1 MGVSRASLYNKH
13 ILFFFSFQILSNLL
27 EIVKDRAETAEDELD
42 RIITEINESQDSPV
56 SSEKSLSIANPSVR
70 VSDGS
75 DEVFDGS
82 SSEKSQSTVVW
93 EVRSHLTGAKQF
105 IYLSLLPNNEIL
117 ALTKLK
123 AIADDKFNVAQIVI
137 SFFDR
142 AENIVGKE
150 ENAGCRHFLL
160 FLQCFQK
167 LCVSRSLKVVIVW

>member
-1 MGVSRASLYNKH
+1 MFLKKWVFRGHQCITNTSC
-13 ILFFFSFQILSNLL
+13 FFFSFQILSNLL

-93 EVRSHLTGAKQF
+93 EVRSHLTESQTV
-105 IYLSLLPNNEIL
+105 YL
-117 ALTKLK
+117 
-123 AIADDKFNVAQIVI
+123 FI
-137 SFFDR
+137 SFTKQRNFGLDQI
-142 AENIVGKE
+142 ESN
-150 ENAGCRHFLL
+150 CRR
-160 FLQCFQK
+160 Q
-167 LCVSRSLKVVIVW
+167 I